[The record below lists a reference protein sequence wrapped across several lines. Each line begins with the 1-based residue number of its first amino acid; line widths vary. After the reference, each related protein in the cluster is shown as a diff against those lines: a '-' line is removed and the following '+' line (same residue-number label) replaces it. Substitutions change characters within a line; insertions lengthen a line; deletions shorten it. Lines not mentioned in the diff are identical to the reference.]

1 MFKREVSYKYK
12 FEIKKMR
19 PTAGIDYVT
28 VFIGAIVENNI
39 L

>member
-1 MFKREVSYKYK
+1 MNQSLK
-12 FEIKKMR
+12 FEIKKIR
-19 PTAGIDYVT
+19 PTAGTDYVT